1 MTAIRKSYLIAIEDG
16 FGTGIAKD
24 GKWWPVPQGFYFAWN
39 SNTQATSLYGTGA
52 KIRQNSI
59 YGQFQGSWNASWVMD
74 FNHLEFLSILFDT
87 YDNDEPIPLE
97 NPDPTTAPYAANFET
112 DIDGCYEHVFRKLNS
127 RRQISYVIKE
137 RVLNIIAGG
146 QYDEENL
153 IKGVL
158 ARNINQARST
168 QGSQMALEM
177 TGVFAD
183 KWTELYST
191 KLDSFYTPL
200 NDPLTQYS
208 CMYMGTD
215 PTPEDED
222 AIEQVDSH
230 SISIETNVSLVYSTC
245 SPIATDFYEDRSTF
259 AWNASAYMNNPT
271 KKFKLLSNSGG
282 TLEPHTLYVTQDGK
296 HAKQPMGKNLA
307 PLEYVNFITYDESYR
322 DAYSD
327 RYDSIVGAYLA
338 SQHVV
343 WIQARNSTVKTSST
357 PKGDGSKLQ
366 DTLSSVECD
375 EIIIRVRNNKPMIW
389 NDSDQYVAG
398 AGGGQIAASE
408 VKFTQSAISQVSP
421 EITFPVPVEGFAPPI
436 LGLVFVDCSE
446 DQLSDSIV
454 LNGENGQP
462 DLRGYVVIE
471 NVAMGCNGDSD
482 AGITVDQY
490 RLDNLVPKQLTDAG
504 EGPSG
509 LTVQTEVVVAA
520 EAPLDTLLTP
530 GEEPEPAADQV
541 ICPVISGTPLI
552 KRTDY
557 YFIVKEYIPDGE
569 TDPVYSTGYL
579 RVAVR

>member
-16 FGTGIAKD
+16 FGTGVAKN
-24 GKWWPVPQGFYFAWN
+24 GKWWPVPQGFYFAW
-39 SNTQATSLYGTGA
+39 SSSTQAQSLYGTGA

-59 YGQFQGSWNASWVMD
+59 YGAFQGSWNASWVMD

-87 YDNDEPIPLE
+87 EDNADPIPV
-97 NPDPTTAPYAANFET
+97 NSNDPTAPYSANFET
-112 DIDGCYEHVFRKLNS
+112 EIPGCYEHVFRKLNS

-146 QYDEENL
+146 LYDEENL

-177 TGVFAD
+177 SGVFAD
-183 KWTELYST
+183 KWTDLYSV

-208 CMYMGTD
+208 CMYMGVD
-215 PTPEDED
+215 PIPDDED

-230 SISIETNVSLVYSTC
+230 SISIETNVSLIFSTC
-245 SPIATDFYEDRSTF
+245 TPIATDFFEDKTTF

-282 TLEPHTLYVTQDGK
+282 TLDPHTLYLTPDGK

-322 DAYSD
+322 DAYHEE
-327 RYDSIVGAYLA
+327 YDSIVGAYLA

-375 EIIIRVRNNKPMIW
+375 EIVIRVRNNKPMIW
-389 NDSDQYVAG
+389 NDSDKYVAG
-398 AGGGQIAASE
+398 AGEGQIAATS
-408 VKFTQSAISQVSP
+408 VKFTQPAISQVSS

-436 LGLVFVDCSE
+436 LGLVFIDCSE
-446 DQLSDSIV
+446 SQLSEPLI
-454 LNGENGQP
+454 LNGENGLP
-462 DLRGYVVIE
+462 DLKDYVVVE
-471 NVAMGCNGDSD
+471 HVDMGCD
-482 AGITVDQY
+482 ADTDTGITADQY
-490 RLDNLVPKQLTDAG
+490 RLDNLVPKQLTDTG
-504 EGPSG
+504 LGPSG
-509 LTVQTEVVVAA
+509 LTVTTATSSVEDDS
-520 EAPLDTLLTP
+520 ETTDDESWE
-530 GEEPEPAADQV
+530 GY
-541 ICPVISGTPLI
+541 CPKITGTPKI

-557 YFIVKEYIPDGE
+557 YFIVKEDTPDGE
-569 TDPVYSTGYL
+569 TEPVYSTGYL